1 MLERII
7 NWSIANKFLVLLATA
22 FVAAGGVYAALQT
35 PLDAIPD
42 LSDVQVIIYTPYPGQ
57 SPRIVEDQVTYPI
70 TTQMLA
76 VPHAK
81 VVRGYSYFGF
91 SLVYVI
97 FDDGTDM
104 YWARSRVLEYLNSV
118 GGRLPQGVTPT
129 LGPDATGAGW
139 AFMYALQSP
148 HRNLGELRS
157 IQDWYLKYQLASVP
171 GVSEVASI
179 GGFVKQYQ
187 ITVDPNKLLAYD
199 IPLSRIRRAVQRSN
213 NDVGA
218 RVLEMGEAEYMIRG
232 EGYIGSVHDI
242 ESIALGVNRDGTPIL
257 LKDVATV
264 QLGPD
269 IRRGLAEL
277 NGQGEVV
284 GGIVIVRAGVNAFDV
299 IRRVKAKLAE
309 IEPGLPKDVSI
320 VTTYD
325 RSGLIQRSVDTLRGK
340 LLEESLVVAL
350 VCIIFLLHVRS
361 ALVAIF
367 MLPIA
372 VLMAFIVMYYQ
383 GITANIMSLGG
394 IAIAIGAMVDAAI
407 VMIENAHK
415 HLERDAGTKPHWQI
429 IADAATEVGPTLFYA
444 LLVITVSFVPVF
456 TLQAQEGRLFKPL
469 AFMKTYSM
477 AAAALLS
484 VTLVPVLMGYWIR
497 GHIRSEERN
506 PISRLL
512 IRIYD
517 PVLHVVLRWRWAVL
531 ALTLVALG
539 VTWIPYSRMGSEF
552 MPPLWEGDMLYM
564 PTTLP
569 GISITKARQLLQQT
583 DRILKSFPEVER
595 VFGKAGR
602 ADTATDPAPLSML
615 ETTIMLKPESAWP
628 AGVTPDILKQQ
639 MDQAIQIPGVTNAWT
654 MPIKNRTD
662 MLSTGIKTPVGLK
675 ISGPDLGVLQRIGEQ
690 IEPIIRA
697 VPGTLSVYAD
707 RTTGGNYLNIKID
720 REAIARY
727 GLTIGDVEDVIQ
739 SAIGGMN
746 ITTTVEGLERYPV
759 NLRYSRDLRDNLPAL
774 RQVLVPAPT
783 GAQIPLGQ
791 LAAFEIAKGPPAIKT
806 EDSRPNAWVYVDI
819 RGVDVGTYVKRA
831 QQAVAA
837 KLTLPPGYSIA
848 WSGQYEFMIRAQRRL
863 LYVMPMTLVLIFV
876 ILYLST
882 RSVAR
887 ALLVLLAVP
896 FSLIGAFWL
905 MYLLHYNISVAV
917 WVGVIALAGVAS
929 ETGVVMLLYLDGAY
943 DAAVAEGRLTTRRD
957 LMAAVYEGSV
967 KRVRPMVM
975 TASVIIAGLLPV
987 MWSQGAGADVMK
999 RIAAP
1004 MVGGIV
1010 SATLVVLVI
1019 FPTIYF
1025 IWKGWRLPRR

>member
-22 FVAAGGVYAALQT
+22 FVVTGGVYAARQT

-42 LSDVQVIIYTPYPGQ
+42 LSDVQVIIYTPYAGQ

-76 VPHAK
+76 VPNAK

-97 FDDGTDM
+97 FNDGTDL
-104 YWARSRVLEYLNSV
+104 YWARSRVLEYLNTVS
-118 GGRLPQGVTPT
+118 GRLPPGVTPT
-129 LGPDATGAGW
+129 MGPDATGAGW
-139 AFMYALQSP
+139 AFMYALTSK

-157 IQDWYLKYQLASVP
+157 LQDWYLKYQLSAVP
-171 GVSEVASI
+171 GVAEVASV

-187 ITVDPNKLLAYD
+187 IAVDPNKLLAYN
-199 IPLSRIRRAVQRSN
+199 IPLSRIRTAVQRSN

-232 EGYIGSVHDI
+232 EGYIGSLQDI
-242 ESIALGVNRDGTPIL
+242 RNIALGVNRDGTPIL

-277 NGQGEVV
+277 NGEGEVV
-284 GGIVIVRAGVNAFDV
+284 GGIVIVRSGVNAYDV
-299 IRRVKAKLAE
+299 IQRVKTKMKQ
-309 IEPGLPKDVSI
+309 IEPGLPSDVHI
-320 VTTYD
+320 VPVYD
-325 RSGLIQRSVDTLRGK
+325 RSDLIQRSVDTLREK

-350 VCIIFLLHVRS
+350 VCLIFLLHVRS

-367 MLPIA
+367 MLPVA

-415 HLERDAGTKPHWQI
+415 HLERDAGRKSHADI
-429 IADAATEVGPTLFYA
+429 IAEAATEVGPTLFYA

-456 TLQAQEGRLFKPL
+456 TLEAQEGRLFKPL

-477 AAAALLS
+477 GAAALLS
-484 VTLVPVLMGYWIR
+484 ITLVPVLMVYWIR
-497 GHIRSEERN
+497 GRIRPESRN
-506 PISRLL
+506 PVSRVL
-512 IRIYD
+512 IGLYD
-517 PVLHVVLRWRWAVL
+517 PILHFALRWRWLVL
-531 ALTLVALG
+531 AGTLVALG
-539 VTWIPYSRMGSEF
+539 LTWIPYSRMGSEF
-552 MPPLWEGDMLYM
+552 MPPLWEGDLLYM

-569 GISITKARQLLQQT
+569 GISITTARQLLQQT
-583 DRILKSFPEVER
+583 DRIIKTFPEVVR

-602 ADTATDPAPLSML
+602 AETATDPAPLGMF
-615 ETTIMLKPESAWP
+615 ETTIMLKPESEWP
-628 AGVTPDILKQQ
+628 AGMTPDRLIDQ
-639 MDQAIQIPGVTNAWT
+639 MNAAIRIPGLTNAWT
-654 MPIKNRTD
+654 MPIKNRID

-675 ISGPDLGVLQRIGEQ
+675 ISGPDLGVLQKLGEE
-690 IEPIIRA
+690 IEPILNA
-697 VPGTLSVYAD
+697 VPGTRSVYAD

-759 NLRYSRDLRDNLPAL
+759 NLRYSRDLRDNVPAL
-774 RQVLVPAPT
+774 RQVLVPTPT

-791 LAAFEIAKGPPAIKT
+791 LAAFDIAKGPPVIKT

-819 RGVDVGTYVKRA
+819 QNIDVGTYVKRA

-837 KLTLPPGYSIA
+837 KLTLPPGYSLA
-848 WSGQYEFMIRAQRRL
+848 WSGQYEYMLRAQQRL
-863 LYVMPMTLVLIFV
+863 LYVVPMTLLFIFV
-876 ILYLST
+876 IIYLST
-882 RSVAR
+882 RSIPR
-887 ALLVLLAVP
+887 TLLVLLAVP

-905 MYLLHYNISVAV
+905 MYLLHYNLSVAV
-917 WVGVIALAGVAS
+917 WVGVIALSGVAA

-943 DAAVAEGRLTTRRD
+943 DAAAAQGHLRTRQDLT
-957 LMAAVYEGSV
+957 AAVYEGAV
-967 KRVRPMVM
+967 QRVRPKLM
-975 TASVIIAGLLPV
+975 TASVILAGLLPV
-987 MWSQGAGADVMK
+987 MWSQGTGTDVMK
-999 RIAAP
+999 RMAAP

-1010 SATLVVLVI
+1010 SATVVILIV

-1025 IWKGWRLPRR
+1025 IWKGWKLPRA